1 MTRTAPARQATRTPR
16 RSDPPGSGWFGLSRS
31 GTDRVLAGVAA
42 GVAERLS
49 VDPVFVRVA
58 FAALAAAGGAGIVLY
73 LLVWAVSAEPGRAQ
87 PIWRPPANR
96 RRAVALGLQTIGI
109 LLVLR
114 SAGWWFGDAVVW
126 PVTLAALG
134 SAVIYSRAGEHE
146 RARWSALTGR
156 FPSWPDQLFT
166 ARVSPVRVA
175 AGAVLVAFG
184 LVIFLVFT
192 SDLAALGSVL
202 VAIGATL
209 VGLALILGPGAW
221 RLWNSVGEERRARIR
236 SQERAEM
243 AAHLHDSVLHTLALI
258 QRTPDQRVAASLA
271 RGQERELR
279 AWLAGR
285 SQDQAALLSTAV
297 DVMAGRVER
306 LHAMPVEAVV
316 VGDTTMDEQA
326 SAIVEAAGEAAANA
340 ARHAGAKAVSIYV
353 EVEPEQ
359 LSAFVRD
366 EGKGF
371 DPDAVP
377 ADRRGIA
384 ESIVGRMRRHGGD
397 AQISSEPGEGTEVA
411 MQLPR
416 RRP

>member
-1 MTRTAPARQATRTPR
+1 
-16 RSDPPGSGWFGLSRS
+16 
-31 GTDRVLAGVAA
+31 
-42 GVAERLS
+42 VAERLS

-87 PIWRPPANR
+87 AIWRPPANR
-96 RRAVALGLQTIGI
+96 RRAAALGLQTIGI
-109 LLVLR
+109 LLLLR

-134 SAVIYSRAGEHE
+134 SAVIYSRAGERD
-146 RARWSALTGR
+146 RARWAALTER
-156 FPSWPDQLFT
+156 FPSWPDELFT
-166 ARVSPVRVA
+166 ARVSPVRVV

-202 VAIGATL
+202 IAIGATL

-221 RLWNSVGEERRARIR
+221 RLWNQVGEERRARIR

-258 QRTPDQRVAASLA
+258 QRSTDSRQAASLA

-285 SQDQAALLSTAV
+285 AAPEADGRLSTAV
-297 DVMAGRVER
+297 DSVAGRIER
-306 LHAMPVEAVV
+306 QYALPVEVVV
-316 VGDTTMDEQA
+316 VGDADVDDQIKA
-326 SAIVEAAGEAAANA
+326 VVDAAGEAAANA
-340 ARHAGAKAVSIYV
+340 ARHSGAKSVSMYV
-353 EVEPEQ
+353 EVTPEQ
-359 LSAFVRD
+359 VEVFVRD

-371 DPDAVP
+371 DPEQVP
-377 ADRRGIA
+377 DDRRGIT
-384 ESIVGRMRRHGGD
+384 ESIHGRMERHGGSATIVSD
-397 AQISSEPGEGTEVA
+397 AGEGTEVA
-411 MQLPR
+411 LRVPR